1 MKKIFKLLTLV
12 SMGLIMNS
20 CYYDAYPEYEE
31 IDNGKPGE
39 EPEVFFATDIED
51 GIFVGFCDNC
61 HKGAQNPDLRKG
73 NAYNS
78 LVPAYVTA
86 DDADGSPLYIK
97 LNGGHNGVTDAE
109 VALIKEWINQG
120 AKDN

>member
-1 MKKIFKLLTLV
+1 
-12 SMGLIMNS
+12 MGLIMNS

-31 IDNGKPGE
+31 IDEGPGGGE
-39 EPEVFFATDIED
+39 EPTEVFFATDIED